1 MSKIILESIQMKAIR
16 IHEFGGLDVLK
27 WEDAPRPEPRPHQV
41 LIKVDSAG
49 VNYADIL
56 RRGGNYPG
64 PDLPTSLGLE
74 AAGTVTEVGS
84 EVTDISAGQRVMAMG
99 PGGQAEYVAVNANF
113 VFPYPETV
121 DPVQAGGMPIVFL
134 TAYHLLKS
142 RGRMEPGYTV
152 LVQAGAS
159 GVGTI
164 AIQLARAWGARVIA
178 TASTQEKLDLCRSLG
193 ADVTINYT
201 THDFEEIV
209 GQESGGLGVELVLE
223 CVGGPVLEKSVRC
236 VASYGRLVS
245 YGNASGTPA
254 NLSASDI
261 TTANR
266 TVIGFS
272 IGRSP
277 QRQLD
282 HQAAMAELFPMLA
295 EGKAKLVVDQILP
308 MSEVS
313 KAHQHLANRG
323 TRGKVILT
331 P

>member
-1 MSKIILESIQMKAIR
+1 MKAVR
-16 IHEFGGLDVLK
+16 INEFGGVDVLR
-27 WEDAPRPEPRPHQV
+27 WEEAADPKPRPHQV

-49 VNYADIL
+49 VNYADIM
-56 RRGGNYPG
+56 RRSGNYPG
-64 PDLPTSLGLE
+64 PDLPSSMGLE
-74 AAGTVTEVGS
+74 AAGTVAEVGAD
-84 EVTDISAGQRVMAMG
+84 VTGLSVGQRVMAMG

-134 TAYHLLKS
+134 TSYHLLKT
-142 RGRMEPGYTV
+142 RGHLEPGHTV

-159 GVGTI
+159 GVGTV
-164 AIQLARAWGARVIA
+164 AIQLAKAWGARVIA

-201 THDFEEIV
+201 EQDFEEAV
-209 GQESGGLGVELVLE
+209 GRESGGQGVELVLE

-236 VASYGRLVS
+236 IASYGRLIS

-254 NLSASDI
+254 NLPGADI
-261 TTANR
+261 FSANR

-277 QRQLD
+277 QGTLD
-282 HQAAMAELFPMLA
+282 HQAAMAEIFPMLA
-295 EGKAKLVVDQILP
+295 DGKARLVVDQVLP
-308 MSEVS
+308 MAEVAS
-313 KAHQHLANRG
+313 AHQHLANRG